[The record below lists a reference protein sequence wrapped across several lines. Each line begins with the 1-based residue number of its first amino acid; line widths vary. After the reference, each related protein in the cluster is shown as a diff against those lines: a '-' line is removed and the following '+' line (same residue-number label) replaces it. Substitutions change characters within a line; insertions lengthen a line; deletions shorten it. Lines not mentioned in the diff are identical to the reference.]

1 MSFTMTNSTPGGSPP
16 KKREFIPAKPSEW
29 LIKAAQTLVKT
40 ELALKYKL
48 HISDADLEV
57 LKSLP
62 PGAGVVLIPNHADET
77 DPRICL
83 ELSRRTGKRFFSM
96 CNREAFDEIYGL
108 AGWALQRLGHFS
120 VERGAHDTDA
130 KKFAI
135 ETVQKGEEVLVIF
148 PEGEIFYLNEMV
160 QAFHSGAVEIC
171 MQAIVEKRKT
181 DPNFTAFLLPMAIKY
196 HYTVPIENLLLT
208 RIEKME
214 ARLSI
219 KEYAPT
225 LSGRLHRIQ
234 KTLLE
239 REQAAYKIQI
249 ETTGQEDLYQEIVET
264 ENAIISQIEE
274 KHKDRKVSQS
284 HIIDQSWQL
293 SAELKEDLAI
303 QTDIAVQKELKQDI
317 DALKE
322 VAQLSSWR
330 PQYYGDDASLDR
342 LAEALM
348 KLERELYRIKRPAP
362 LTTRDVYV
370 KLAEPIDLSAVLP
383 QYEEDARSLR
393 HSLTEDLQTKIQGLV
408 DHLVQEANAR
418 AKRGLSGKR

>member
-1 MSFTMTNSTPGGSPP
+1 
-16 KKREFIPAKPSEW
+16 
-29 LIKAAQTLVKT
+29 
-40 ELALKYKL
+40 
-48 HISDADLEV
+48 
-57 LKSLP
+57 
-62 PGAGVVLIPNHADET
+62 
-77 DPRICL
+77 
-83 ELSRRTGKRFFSM
+83 
-96 CNREAFDEIYGL
+96 
-108 AGWALQRLGHFS
+108 
-120 VERGAHDTDA
+120 
-130 KKFAI
+130 
-135 ETVQKGEEVLVIF
+135 
-148 PEGEIFYLNEMV
+148 V

-181 DPNFTAFLLPMAIKY
+181 DPNFTAFLVPMAIKY

-249 ETTGQEDLYQEIVET
+249 ETTGQKDLYQEIVDT

-274 KHKDRKVSQS
+274 KHKERPVSQS

-293 SAELKEDLAI
+293 SAELKEDLAV
-303 QTDIAVQKELKQDI
+303 QTDIAIKKELKEDI

-330 PQYYGDDASLDR
+330 PQYYGDDTSLDR
-342 LAEALM
+342 LAEGLM

-370 KLAEPIDLSAVLP
+370 KLAEPIDLSNLLP
-383 QYEEDARSLR
+383 QYEQDARSLR
-393 HSLTEDLQTKIQGLV
+393 HSLTQDLQVKIQSLV
-408 DHLVQEANAR
+408 DYLVEQANAR
-418 AKRGLSGKR
+418 AKRGLGKR

>member
-1 MSFTMTNSTPGGSPP
+1 MTNSTPGGSPP
-16 KKREFIPAKPSEW
+16 KKREFLPAKPSQW

-48 HISDADLEV
+48 HIGDDDLEV

-135 ETVQKGEEVLVIF
+135 ETVQKGEDVLVIF

-181 DPNFTAFLLPMAIKY
+181 DPNFTAFLVPMAIKY
-196 HYTVPIENLLLT
+196 HYTLPIENLLLT

-249 ETTGQEDLYQEIVET
+249 ETTGQDDLYQEIVET
-264 ENAIISQIEE
+264 ENAIISQVEE
-274 KHKDRKVSQS
+274 KHKERKVSQS

-342 LAEALM
+342 LAEGLM

-370 KLAEPIDLSAVLP
+370 KLSEPIDLSTVLP

-393 HSLTEDLQTKIQGLV
+393 HSLTENLQEKIQGLV
-408 DHLVQEANAR
+408 DNLVKEANAR
-418 AKRGLSGKR
+418 AKRGQFGKK

>member
-1 MSFTMTNSTPGGSPP
+1 MTNSSPGASPP
-16 KKREFIPAKPSEW
+16 KKREFKPAKPSQW

-40 ELALKYKL
+40 ELALKYRL
-48 HISDADLEV
+48 HISDDDLDI
-57 LKSLP
+57 LKGLP

-83 ELSRRTGKRFFSM
+83 ELSRRTGRRFFSM

-130 KKFAI
+130 KEFAI

-148 PEGEIFYLNEMV
+148 PEGEIFYLNEVV

-171 MQAIVEKRKT
+171 MQAIVDKRKR
-181 DPNFTAFLLPMAIKY
+181 DANFTAFLVPMAIKY

-225 LSGRLHRIQ
+225 LSGRLQRIQ

-249 ETTGQEDLYQEIVET
+249 ETTGQKDLYEEIVET

-274 KHKDRKVSQS
+274 KHQGLPVSQS
-284 HIIDQSWQL
+284 HLIDQSWQL
-293 SAELKEDLAI
+293 SAELKEDLAV

-330 PQYYGDDASLDR
+330 PQYYGDDTSMDR
-342 LAEALM
+342 LAEGLM
-348 KLERELYRIKRPAP
+348 KMERELYRIKRPAP

-370 KLAEPIDLSAVLP
+370 KLAEPIDLSAVISDYLA
-383 QYEEDARSLR
+383 DARVVR
-393 HSLTEDLQTKIQGLV
+393 HNLTQDLHEKIQALV
-408 DHLVQEANAR
+408 DQLIQQANAR
-418 AKRGLSGKR
+418 AKRGQSGKR